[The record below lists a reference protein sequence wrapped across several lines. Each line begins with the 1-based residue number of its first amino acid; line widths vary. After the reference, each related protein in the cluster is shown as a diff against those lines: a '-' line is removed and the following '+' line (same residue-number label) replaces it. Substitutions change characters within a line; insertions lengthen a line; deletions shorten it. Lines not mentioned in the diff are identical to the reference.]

1 VCVCVFREISV
12 SKLRLIYYIVI
23 TADPP
28 KLTPEIR
35 TDNLLEIEFVRII
48 YARARAINQNM
59 KLDYF
64 ESRDKD
70 TEKKTRWYGNDRPRS
85 NKKRI

>member
-1 VCVCVFREISV
+1 VFRKISV
-12 SKLRLIYYIVI
+12 SKLRLIYYIV

-70 TEKKTRWYGNDRPRS
+70 GEKNTVVW
-85 NKKRI
+85 